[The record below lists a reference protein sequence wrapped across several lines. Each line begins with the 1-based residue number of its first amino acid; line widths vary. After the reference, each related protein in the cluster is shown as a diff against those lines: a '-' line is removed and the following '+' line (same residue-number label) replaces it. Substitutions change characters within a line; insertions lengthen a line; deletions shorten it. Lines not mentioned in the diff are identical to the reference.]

1 MNRFYIHVRRSVG
14 ALVLLE
20 TIQVVL
26 TVVALA
32 YVYREQVLPP
42 YGFFPNQVYDFVAK
56 LRYVTDPL
64 LGWLPSLPDHFHP
77 TPTLGHFSVVLELLP
92 AGLAMAV
99 VIGAIGGIVGGLL
112 GWRRLETLRQYLLL
126 WAVVGLIVH
135 AFLAILPMQLGEN
148 PPLARVFYRMRSLIV
163 DGTAVALTVFAAS
176 LAFSFLASGA
186 LARRERLG
194 VGLAALAAIVGGSFW
209 IVAGSGVDVSVAS
222 SRVAESHR
230 DGEHVNVLLISL
242 DSLRADHVGCYGY
255 ERDTSPHLDRFAAEG
270 IRFANAVS
278 TSSWTLPTHLTMFT
292 GRYQLSHGVVR
303 ETYTLSPSVPTA
315 GEIFKA
321 NGYTTAGF
329 VSAPFVAAH
338 YGYARGMDIYEDLSA
353 SYENP
358 RDARSAIAAPEIN
371 EMALRWLDDH
381 AEDQFFLFLHYFD
394 VHYDYIP
401 PAPYNTMF
409 DPDYRGTMDGRNFMD
424 RSDVNSRM
432 DKRDLEHIVA
442 LYDGEIRFTDAHVG
456 EILRKID
463 ALGLRDKTLVVIVA
477 DHGEEFFE
485 HKNKGHHRTLYDEV
499 LKVPMLV
506 RLPDGSHAG
515 TIVEDP
521 VSLVDLLPTML
532 DVARVD
538 APGEI
543 DGLSMLPLTE
553 GRQVSRA
560 AIYGAFFDKPS
571 FNLQVTRRT
580 AHGKVIQHFNRI
592 THPRRHPV
600 EYYDLA
606 DDPGE
611 RRNLVSERRAE
622 VVEQL
627 DSLAGFLDDA
637 WSINQHLASAAKGEN
652 RIELDSATVER
663 LKSLGYME

>member
-1 MNRFYIHVRRSVG
+1 
-14 ALVLLE
+14 
-20 TIQVVL
+20 
-26 TVVALA
+26 
-32 YVYREQVLPP
+32 
-42 YGFFPNQVYDFVAK
+42 
-56 LRYVTDPL
+56 
-64 LGWLPSLPDHFHP
+64 
-77 TPTLGHFSVVLELLP
+77 
-92 AGLAMAV
+92 
-99 VIGAIGGIVGGLL
+99 
-112 GWRRLETLRQYLLL
+112 
-126 WAVVGLIVH
+126 
-135 AFLAILPMQLGEN
+135 
-148 PPLARVFYRMRSLIV
+148 
-163 DGTAVALTVFAAS
+163 
-176 LAFSFLASGA
+176 
-186 LARRERLG
+186 
-194 VGLAALAAIVGGSFW
+194 
-209 IVAGSGVDVSVAS
+209 
-222 SRVAESHR
+222 
-230 DGEHVNVLLISL
+230 
-242 DSLRADHVGCYGY
+242 
-255 ERDTSPHLDRFAAEG
+255 
-270 IRFANAVS
+270 
-278 TSSWTLPTHLTMFT
+278 
-292 GRYQLSHGVVR
+292 
-303 ETYTLSPSVPTA
+303 
-315 GEIFKA
+315 
-321 NGYTTAGF
+321 
-329 VSAPFVAAH
+329 
-338 YGYARGMDIYEDLSA
+338 
-353 SYENP
+353 
-358 RDARSAIAAPEIN
+358 
-371 EMALRWLDDH
+371 
-381 AEDQFFLFLHYFD
+381 
-394 VHYDYIP
+394 
-401 PAPYNTMF
+401 
-409 DPDYRGTMDGRNFMD
+409 
-424 RSDVNSRM
+424 
-432 DKRDLEHIVA
+432 VA